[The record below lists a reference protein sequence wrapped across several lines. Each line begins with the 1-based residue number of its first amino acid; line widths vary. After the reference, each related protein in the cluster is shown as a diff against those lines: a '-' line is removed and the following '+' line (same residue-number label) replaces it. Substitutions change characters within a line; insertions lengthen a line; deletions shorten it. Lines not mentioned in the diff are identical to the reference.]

1 MGRNGSSP
9 RQDYEVLF
17 TVTMRRSVFVS
28 SGQVNYLQNISVG
41 HHVLQS
47 DEPSDTGGKDAA
59 PDPHELLLASLGAC
73 TSITAQMYAAR
84 KKWPLEGMHVNL
96 SWSTETI
103 EMEISFVGD
112 LSEDQQ
118 QRLLEVANRFPISS
132 CAQFASAYR
141 WQTVRQSYEPV
152 LTVGLNVLS
161 SNLLASSSS
170 CRLIVWGIP
179 G

>member
-1 MGRNGSSP
+1 
-9 RQDYEVLF
+9 
-17 TVTMRRSVFVS
+17 MRRSVFVS

-47 DEPSDTGGKDAA
+47 DEPSDTGGEDAA

-96 SWSTETI
+96 SWSTEAI

-118 QRLLEVANRFPISS
+118 QRLLEIANRCPIH
-132 CAQFASAYR
+132 R
-141 WQTVRQSYEPV
+141 
-152 LTVGLNVLS
+152 VLS
-161 SNLLASSSS
+161 SPVLLLANGPTK
-170 CRLIVWGIP
+170 L
-179 G
+179 

>member
-1 MGRNGSSP
+1 M
-9 RQDYEVLF
+9 F

-47 DEPSDTGGKDAA
+47 DEPSDTGGEDAA

-96 SWSTETI
+96 SWSTEAI

-118 QRLLEVANRFPISS
+118 QRLLEIANRCPIH
-132 CAQFASAYR
+132 R
-141 WQTVRQSYEPV
+141 
-152 LTVGLNVLS
+152 VLS
-161 SNLLASSSS
+161 SPVP
-170 CRLIVWGIP
+170 IVGKRSDKVMNRS
-179 G
+179 

>member
-1 MGRNGSSP
+1 MRSSICD
-9 RQDYEVLF
+9 RTDDTLD
-17 TVTMRRSVFVS
+17 RSNTNKIWLSRKTHRDLYVCMANFAMEP
-28 SGQVNYLQNISVG
+28 VNYLQNISVG

-47 DEPSDTGGKDAA
+47 DEPSDNGGKDAA

-96 SWSTETI
+96 SWSTEAI

-118 QRLLEVANRFPISS
+118 QRLLEIANRCPIH
-132 CAQFASAYR
+132 R
-141 WQTVRQSYEPV
+141 
-152 LTVGLNVLS
+152 VLS
-161 SNLLASSSS
+161 SPVP
-170 CRLIVWGIP
+170 IVGKRSDKVMNRS
-179 G
+179 